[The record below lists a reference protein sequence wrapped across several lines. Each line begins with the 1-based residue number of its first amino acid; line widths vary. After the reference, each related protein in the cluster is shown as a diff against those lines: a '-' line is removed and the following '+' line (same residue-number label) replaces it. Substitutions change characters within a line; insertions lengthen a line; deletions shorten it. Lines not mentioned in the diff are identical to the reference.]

1 MATNLRHR
9 EAGEALIPLSRAAKL
24 FPKRNGKS
32 PHLKTLCRRIR
43 NGSRGVRLR
52 AVHDGGRWYTSLAWV
67 RQFLDESTR
76 AALPAGAIHPNA
88 AAEDHDAA
96 CRELHDR
103 WGL

>member
-1 MATNLRHR
+1 MGTSGGR
-9 EAGEALIPLSRAAKL
+9 EDANGLIPLSRAARL
-24 FPKRNGKS
+24 FPKRDGKAV
-32 PHLKTLCRRIR
+32 HLKTLHRRIR
-43 NGSRGVRLR
+43 AGSRGVRLR
-52 AVHDGGRWYTSLAWV
+52 AVHDGGRWYTSPAWV